1 MYDNNSYDR
10 APSEIGARSFAQIQ
24 ASFINRV
31 FGWMTLGL
39 AITGIVS
46 VYLATQCGDAVI
58 KYRGLYPVLLIAEV
72 LLVLGLSFL
81 IKRISSAIAFI
92 GFILFA
98 VLNGITLSW
107 IFFVYTP
114 QSIAATFFTTSG
126 TFGAMGLYGYMTKKD
141 LTTIGNLC
149 FMGLFGLIIASI
161 VNMFF
166 PNYTAN
172 LIISVIGVIIFV
184 GLVAYDTQ
192 KIKQLS
198 FAVAEGELS
207 EEDSKKG
214 AIIGALELYLDFINL
229 FIYILRLFG
238 NRK

>member
-24 ASFINRV
+24 ASFINKV

-39 AITGIVS
+39 AITGIIS
-46 VYLATQCGDAVI
+46 VVLATQYGDAVL

-81 IKRISSAIAFI
+81 INKINSAVAFI
-92 GFILFA
+92 GFIAFA

-126 TFGAMGLYGYMTKKD
+126 TFGAMGLYGYMTKRD
-141 LTTIGNLC
+141 LTTVGNLC
-149 FMGLFGLIIASI
+149 FMGLFGIIIASI

-166 PNYTAN
+166 YNYTAN
-172 LIISVIGVIIFV
+172 LIISIIGVIIFV

-198 FAVAEGELS
+198 LAVADGQLS
-207 EEDSKKG
+207 EEEGKKG
-214 AIIGALELYLDFINL
+214 AIIGALTLYLDFINL
-229 FIYILRLFG
+229 FLYILRLFG

>member
-24 ASFINRV
+24 ARFINRV

-92 GFILFA
+92 GFIYLRFLT
-98 VLNGITLSW
+98 VL
-107 IFFVYTP
+107 
-114 QSIAATFFTTSG
+114 
-126 TFGAMGLYGYMTKKD
+126 
-141 LTTIGNLC
+141 
-149 FMGLFGLIIASI
+149 
-161 VNMFF
+161 
-166 PNYTAN
+166 
-172 LIISVIGVIIFV
+172 
-184 GLVAYDTQ
+184 
-192 KIKQLS
+192 
-198 FAVAEGELS
+198 
-207 EEDSKKG
+207 
-214 AIIGALELYLDFINL
+214 LYLGYSL
-229 FIYILRLFG
+229 FILHNLLLQHSLQQVVHLGQWDYMDI
-238 NRK
+238 

>member
-24 ASFINRV
+24 ASFINKV

-39 AITGIVS
+39 AITGIIS
-46 VYLATQCGDAVI
+46 VVLATQYGDAVL
-58 KYRGLYPVLLIAEV
+58 KYRGLYPFLLVAEV

-81 IKRISSAIAFI
+81 INKINSAVAFI
-92 GFILFA
+92 GFIAFA

-126 TFGAMGLYGYMTKKD
+126 TFGAMGLYGYMTKRD
-141 LTTIGNLC
+141 LTTVGNLC
-149 FMGLFGLIIASI
+149 FMGLFGIIIASI

-166 PNYTAN
+166 YNYTAN
-172 LIISVIGVIIFV
+172 LIISIIGVIIFV

-198 FAVAEGELS
+198 LAVADGQLS
-207 EEDSKKG
+207 EEEGKKG
-214 AIIGALELYLDFINL
+214 AIIGALTLYLDFINL
-229 FIYILRLFG
+229 FLYILRLFG

>member
-1 MYDNNSYDR
+1 MQEYD
-10 APSEIGARSFAQIQ
+10 II
-24 ASFINRV
+24 
-31 FGWMTLGL
+31 
-39 AITGIVS
+39 S
-46 VYLATQCGDAVI
+46 VVLATQYGDAVL

-81 IKRISSAIAFI
+81 INKINSAVAFI
-92 GFILFA
+92 GFIAFA

-126 TFGAMGLYGYMTKKD
+126 TFGAMGLYGYMTKRD
-141 LTTIGNLC
+141 LTTVGNLC
-149 FMGLFGLIIASI
+149 FMGLFGIIIASI

-166 PNYTAN
+166 YNYTAN
-172 LIISVIGVIIFV
+172 LIISIIGVIIFV

-198 FAVAEGELS
+198 LAVADGQLS
-207 EEDSKKG
+207 EEEGKKG
-214 AIIGALELYLDFINL
+214 AIIGALTLYLDFINL
-229 FIYILRLFG
+229 FLYILRLFG

>member
-10 APSEIGARSFAQIQ
+10 APNEIGARSFAQIQ
-24 ASFINRV
+24 ASFINKV

-39 AITGIVS
+39 AITGIIS
-46 VYLATQCGDAVI
+46 VAIATQYGDAVL
-58 KYRGLYPVLLIAEV
+58 KHRGLYPVLLVAEV

-81 IKRISSAIAFI
+81 INKINSAVAFI
-92 GFILFA
+92 GFIAFA

-126 TFGAMGLYGYMTKKD
+126 TFGAMGLYGYMTKRD
-141 LTTIGNLC
+141 LTTVGNLC
-149 FMGLFGLIIASI
+149 FMGLFGIIIASI

-166 PNYTAN
+166 YNYTAN
-172 LIISVIGVIIFV
+172 LIISIIGVIIFV

-198 FAVAEGELS
+198 LAVADGQLS
-207 EEDSKKG
+207 EEEGKKG
-214 AIIGALELYLDFINL
+214 AIIGALTLYLDFINL
-229 FIYILRLFG
+229 FLYILRLFG

>member
-24 ASFINRV
+24 ASFINKV

-39 AITGIVS
+39 AITGIIS
-46 VYLATQCGDAVI
+46 VVLATQYGDAVL
-58 KYRGLYPVLLIAEV
+58 KYRGLYPVLLVAEV

-81 IKRISSAIAFI
+81 INKINSAVAFI
-92 GFILFA
+92 GFIAFA

-126 TFGAMGLYGYMTKKD
+126 TFGAMGLYGYMTKRD
-141 LTTIGNLC
+141 LTTVGNLC
-149 FMGLFGLIIASI
+149 FMGLFGIIIASI

-166 PNYTAN
+166 YNYTAN
-172 LIISVIGVIIFV
+172 LIISIIGVIIFV

-198 FAVAEGELS
+198 LAVADGQLS
-207 EEDSKKG
+207 EEEGKKG
-214 AIIGALELYLDFINL
+214 AIIGALTLYLDFINL
-229 FIYILRLFG
+229 FLYILRLFG